1 MGLLETVKDLVFEP
15 TVEVLYGAAFVAA
28 QDMARLQ
35 QAFFD
40 FEAGFELAASP
51 VPHMLQR
58 SFCSA
63 RRHLLNVFRQDTPPC
78 GCAEAIGSLREVT
91 A

>member
-1 MGLLETVKDLVFEP
+1 MGLLETIKNLVFEP
-15 TVEVLYGAAFVAA
+15 TVKMLYGGAFVAA
-28 QDMARLQ
+28 QDMVRLQ

-51 VPHMLQR
+51 VPHTLQR

-63 RRHLLNVFRQDTPPC
+63 RTHLLTVFRQESP
-78 GCAEAIGSLREVT
+78 SLWICQSN
-91 A
+91 